1 MPEFLCTMTAF
12 VIVFLRNWAWVLM
25 ENGWKMNGGN
35 TIINHC
41 FYSWSDPFSL
51 VWYHKW
57 CATASFPQFGLHYF
71 NLDTDYSLLTGKI
84 IFWDWLIDYYL
95 AQYLVVWGMISTR
108 RLRRVQRA
116 GNKWWYKTWRD
127 AEGSEK
133 SEVFFLSLFNFFCR
147 RRNM

>member
-1 MPEFLCTMTAF
+1 MPAFLCTMTAF

-84 IFWDWLIDYYL
+84 FFETGWLIIT
-95 AQYLVVWGMISTR
+95 WHNI
-108 RLRRVQRA
+108 
-116 GNKWWYKTWRD
+116 WWYEEWYPRD
-127 AEGSEK
+127 DYEESRGQVISDDIRHDVTLKVLKKARFS
-133 SEVFFLSLFNFFCR
+133 FFLYSFFCR
-147 RRNM
+147 IRNN